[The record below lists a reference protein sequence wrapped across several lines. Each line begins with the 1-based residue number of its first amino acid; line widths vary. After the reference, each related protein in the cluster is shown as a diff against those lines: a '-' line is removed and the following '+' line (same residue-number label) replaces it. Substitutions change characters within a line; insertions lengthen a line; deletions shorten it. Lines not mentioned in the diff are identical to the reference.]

1 MRLFKKL
8 VSGCDYENNMSPD
21 VRPVSRDGDPDVG
34 AGRGG
39 VMSRL
44 GGDRTHRDARSC
56 ALGVRVCVCLRTWPW
71 ASRTDVW
78 P

>member
-8 VSGCDYENNMSPD
+8 VSGCDYENDMSPD

-39 VMSRL
+39 V
-44 GGDRTHRDARSC
+44 H
-56 ALGVRVCVCLRTWPW
+56 V
-71 ASRTDVW
+71 ASGRRPHT